1 MPNHLGIN
9 EYLNNYIASTTF
21 SSSDFLSSS
30 LSDTFSSSQNGI
42 LSQIAYPTTSSIGED
57 IQELKNRIEEL
68 ERENKILKKIIIDN
82 EL

>member
-1 MPNHLGIN
+1 MPNHFGIN
-9 EYLNNYIASTTF
+9 EYLNNYIASTTI

-30 LSDTFSSSQNGI
+30 FSSSQNGI